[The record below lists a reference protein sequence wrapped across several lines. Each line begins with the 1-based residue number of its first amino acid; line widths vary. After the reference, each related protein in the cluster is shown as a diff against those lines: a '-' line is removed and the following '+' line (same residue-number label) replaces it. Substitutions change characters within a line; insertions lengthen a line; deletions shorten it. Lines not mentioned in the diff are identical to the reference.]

1 MLWALIA
8 LGGAALLWGAWTLA
22 GRFEPAQRQSLALRA
37 ALGGIGLLVVR
48 LWVPGA
54 ALLAFAGILLAAPG
68 RRSQRSSSRPA
79 SLTRD
84 EALTILGLPADAG
97 PQDIEAAFKRLALR
111 NHPDQ
116 GGSAELMRRI
126 TEARDALLKD

>member
-8 LGGAALLWGAWTLA
+8 LGGAALVWGAWTLA

-48 LWVPGA
+48 LWIPGA

-68 RRSQRSSSRPA
+68 RPSQRSSSHAAP
-79 SLTRD
+79 LTRE

-126 TEARDALLKD
+126 TEARDVLLKD

>member
-8 LGGAALLWGAWTLA
+8 LGGAALVWGAWTLA

-126 TEARDALLKD
+126 TEARDVLLKD